1 MNIRVNQI
9 HKLKVTNKSLF
20 KNFSSNILDILQD
33 ANVDQ
38 ETFENEL
45 HAFSGRLQDCRKN
58 GFKTLFEEG
67 FTPLLLNEDEFQYI
81 ENFFA
86 DNKDKYGEE
95 IVIEILCDHGNVI
108 ETIEQNKIQY

>member
-1 MNIRVNQI
+1 MNINVTQI
-9 HKLKVTNKSLF
+9 HKIKVTSKSIF
-20 KNFSSNILDILQD
+20 KNFSDNILDILHD
-33 ANVDQ
+33 MNGDQ

-67 FTPLLLNEDEFQYI
+67 FTPLLLNEDEFQYV

-86 DNKDKYGEE
+86 DKKDKYGEE
-95 IVIEILCDHGNVI
+95 IVVEILDDNGNVI
-108 ETIEQNKIQY
+108 ETVEHNKIQY